1 MTNFI
6 SVEEAIKQTIDY
18 QNNESSINLTS
29 ESYVYLSETVTHF
42 FKVWEALAGDELNTE
57 SANESEKATIKMVA
71 DQVRGANKEYPMLE
85 NYTLRDDG
93 KSKVKQDFTFA
104 IHGERLT
111 QKDFLNM
118 AYRCSFIMATRS
130 GIVNKKRNPYKLN
143 SSKSTYHKDFIDFVA
158 SGKLDDYSNDERQSR
173 RIFDEKMSSDWT
185 KSKVKKS
192 KDKPEKGTRIVYKRD
207 GIKYENNQNLVDA
220 LPEIPSGK
228 LVEEVFSNLR
238 ADGTPSESSAADD
251 KSKKV
256 HTVFCSVDESHM
268 DNANVMLGIKAMMSK
283 AQFEAWN
290 ADLPDDVE
298 KLEVGE
304 KRIIAF
310 KNPMKCIKCNA
321 PLKVEEKRE
330 EVETKNK

>member
-1 MTNFI
+1 MTTFI
-6 SVEEAIKQTIDY
+6 TVEEAIKQTIDY

-29 ESYVYLSETVTHF
+29 ESYVYLSEAVTHF

-57 SANESEKATIKMVA
+57 SANESDKATVKFVA

-118 AYRCSFIMATRS
+118 AYRCAFIMAARS

-143 SSKSTYHKDFIDFVA
+143 SSTATYHKDFIEFVA

-173 RIFDEKMSSDWT
+173 RIFDEKMSSDWK
-185 KSKVKKS
+185 KSKVNKS

-220 LPEIPSGK
+220 LPEIPGGK
-228 LVEEVFSNLR
+228 LVEEDFSHLR

-251 KSKKV
+251 KTKKV
-256 HTVFCSVDESHM
+256 HTVFCSADESHM
-268 DNANVMLGIKAMMSK
+268 DNANVMLGIKTVMSK
-283 AQFEAWN
+283 AQFESWD

-298 KLEVGE
+298 NIEVGE

-310 KNPMKCIKCNA
+310 KNPMNCIKCNA

-330 EVETKNK
+330 EVDTKK